1 MGSADL
7 RRAVKIAPVAA
18 VQVEYSAFNRDIEG
32 PAGTNLLATCREL
45 GIAVVAY
52 SPLGHG
58 MLTSAFASGQ
68 VVGDKDMR
76 GSFFPRFHQDNR
88 DQNIQLASQFAALA
102 AKKGCTPAQLA
113 VAWLLK
119 QGDDIIPIPG
129 TKKMKYL
136 EENWGALDVKLTDGE
151 EAEIRS
157 FVESAEIS
165 GGPMPHGME
174 DSYFPTT
181 VEEA

>member
-1 MGSADL
+1 MGSTDI

-18 VQVEYSAFNRDIEG
+18 VQIDYSAFSRDIEG

-58 MLTSAFASGQ
+58 MLTSTFASGQ

-76 GSFFPRFHQDNR
+76 GSFFPRFHEDNR
-88 DQNIQLASQFAALA
+88 DKNIQLVSQFAALA
-102 AKKGCTPAQLA
+102 TKKGCTPAQLA

-129 TKKMKYL
+129 TKKINYL
-136 EENWGALDVKLTDGE
+136 EENWGALDVTLTDEE
-151 EAEIRS
+151 EAEVRS
-157 FVESAEIS
+157 FVENAEI
-165 GGPMPHGME
+165 GGGIMPHGLE
-174 DSYFPTT
+174 DTYFPTT